1 MTTHRKSA
9 VIVGVLFIIATAF
22 LFIGEAVYKPILSLA
37 QSQEAGELDLG
48 ISLAQPQDAAELET
62 FIDNLMTA
70 QLEEYQIPGSVVV
83 VVQDGDVIL
92 AKGYGYANIER
103 KLKVDPETS
112 MFRIA
117 SISKLFIYTSVMQL
131 AEEGKLELDT
141 PIVDY
146 LSSAGMSTEG
156 IAEST
161 TLKHL
166 MTHTAGF
173 EVGSWFYSRDAE
185 DMRPL
190 GTLISEQ
197 LPAQIRPPGTL
208 AAYSNSGIGL
218 LGLIVEIASEMTWTD
233 YIEAHILEPLEMTY
247 TTGRQPVPDDLVEF
261 LATGY
266 RLVGADYQAQDFTFV
281 PLGPAGG
288 MSASGLDMA
297 QFMLAHL
304 QEGEGILAS
313 ETARTMHSALF
324 QHDSRLPGMAY
335 GFFESR
341 HSGQRTIGHSG
352 TLANFISDMWL
363 VPEHDLGIFLSY
375 NSSRGR
381 MAQFAFAEAFFEHY
395 FPHDSAPAL
404 SLEGE
409 ELKRFTGTYRS
420 TLINLT
426 TPEKFNNLM
435 QSMIV
440 RLGDNGNLQIFSLVM
455 PPMEVEPLGEGL
467 FRDVN
472 SGERVVITERD
483 GLRHVFVEN
492 WPDHAF
498 TEIAWYETPQFHV
511 LLLLVAL
518 FVFLSVIMAAARSAY
533 VHRRLGGT
541 PKPFERWARITAFVM
556 SLVFA
561 AFIVARVV
569 SMIVG
574 TGFGTP
580 VYLTVITTALPVA
593 VILAF
598 VTVIFAV
605 FAWSRRAW
613 GVGARLHYSLVA
625 LVGLGLVGQLTYWN
639 MLTVL

>member
-1 MTTHRKSA
+1 MTTHRKRA
-9 VIVGVLFIIATAF
+9 VIVGVLSIIATAF

-37 QSQEAGELDLG
+37 QPQE
-48 ISLAQPQDAAELET
+48 AAELET
-62 FIDNLMTA
+62 FIDGLMTA

-83 VVQDGDVIL
+83 VVQDGEVSL
-92 AKGYGYANIER
+92 AKGYGYANVER
-103 KLKVDPETS
+103 QLKVDPETS

-117 SISKLFIYTSVMQL
+117 SISKLFIYTAVMQL
-131 AEEGKLELDT
+131 VEEGKLELDT

-156 IAEST
+156 IAERT
-161 TLKHL
+161 TIKHL

-173 EVGSWFYSRDAE
+173 EYVMSGSYSRDAE

-190 GTLISEQ
+190 GAIIIEQ

-218 LGLIVEIASEMTWTD
+218 LGLIVEIASGMTWTD
-233 YIEAHILEPLEMTY
+233 YIGAHILEPLDMTH
-247 TTGRQPVPDDLVEF
+247 TTGRQPVPDDLVES
-261 LATGY
+261 LVTGY
-266 RLVGADYQAQDFTFV
+266 RLAGGDQQAQDFIFV

-304 QEGEGILAS
+304 QEGEGILEP
-313 ETARTMHSALF
+313 ETTRTMHTTLF
-324 QHDSRLPGMAY
+324 QHDPRLPGMAY
-335 GFFESR
+335 GFFESQ
-341 HSGQRTIGHSG
+341 HGGQHIIGHSG
-352 TLANFISDMWL
+352 TLPNNFISDMWL

-375 NSSRGR
+375 NSGRGM
-381 MAQFAFAEAFFEHY
+381 MAQIAFAKAFFDHY
-395 FPHDSAPAL
+395 FPHALAPSL
-404 SLEGE
+404 SLEAE
-409 ELKRFTGTYRS
+409 ELSHLTGTYRS

-426 TPEKFNNLM
+426 TPEKFNNLT

-440 RLGDNGNLQIFSLVM
+440 NLGDNGNLQLFSLVM

-467 FRDVN
+467 FRDIN
-472 SGERVVITERD
+472 TGERVVIAERD

-498 TEIAWYETPQFHV
+498 IEIAWYETPQFHV

-518 FVFLSVIMAAARSAY
+518 LVFLSVIIASARSAY
-533 VHRRLGGT
+533 VRRRLEET
-541 PKPFERWARITAFVM
+541 PKAFERWARITALVM
-556 SLVFA
+556 SLLFF
-561 AFIVARVV
+561 AFIIAQVV
-569 SMIVG
+569 STIVG
-574 TGFGTP
+574 TLFGLP
-580 VYLTVITTALPVA
+580 AYLTVINTVLPVA

-605 FAWSRRAW
+605 LAWSRRTW
-613 GVGARLHYSLVA
+613 GLGARLHYSLVA
-625 LVGLGLVGQLTYWN
+625 LVGLSLVGQLTYFN
-639 MLTVL
+639 LLTVPW